1 MKKYLITVV
10 MGLAVTCFLVSC
22 HDEAG
27 VGGSYIEAQTEAFD
41 KTFIDNYG
49 EIAPDHDWGFGT
61 SQLGARTRATN
72 YSNSEGN
79 LWYQNYD
86 VPYALTDNQKAIVR
100 QYFQQKYKPTDE
112 PVYWTNFFVQ
122 QVYKGGDNPNT
133 SYGAG
138 EAHYTAYGNP
148 NGTISTTPGDVSTGH
163 FYGSNQMD
171 QLTCAGS
178 GGTGNVHIKDFNY
191 GEYGSGTSHTNIHHA
206 GVYEDG
212 YTPYTED
219 NYDHDKGWENC
230 VTENNNHLKDFTDD
244 IMLMEGCSTSYFGYQ
259 NSRQESHVYND
270 MFVRVSGNTIMA
282 WARQQGISIPSDGDV
297 SGMMFVGF
305 DYEAD
310 LSHGLTDTY
319 QGDSYLVTEVSEGT
333 SGAFQI
339 PNAQDWQQGKYY
351 KAGARDY
358 YYSDWIIR
366 IVDGGGNP
374 GGGGDTTIPKV
385 YTVTQETTSSATY
398 KVTTGKRIKEIGRV
412 MAEDLGSSDYDD
424 VDYNDVVFDARI
436 LEDFCRVEITT
447 NSGTEVKTSG
457 TYTINNKSYTAG
469 STNIRA
475 NIKLLAAGGTIPIS
489 VAGMNVHSAFGV
501 GKTEMVNTFNSKMTN
516 GRYQTKDPVPLKN
529 AQGSE
534 DFTGYTTIN
543 DIPIAAEFM
552 NGVIVIDNSGS
563 VPHKLKVPVTT
574 PWPKERIEMNTAYNN
589 KFGSGKKVISTEEGY
604 VQNKSI
610 KFWDYA
616 VASDVNFL
624 VGFEGEVGDE
634 FDTASE
640 QETKSGGT
648 VYTVNQVNAINSSV
662 PTVESG
668 WTTIWTR
675 NNDGYLYNDGQEH
688 YVSVDD
694 DRLKSVTSGSK
705 IRVYGVRTAGCSVT
719 LLGTTNST
727 YNDEGG
733 YMEFTVSEINAA
745 SLANTGALAIYGQNF
760 TVTNVAIKVE
770 ASEPAEPDVPTRKGT
785 VVWGNGSG
793 EGNTILDWSQNPNV
807 DVYLSKAELESLG
820 VTTNSIIRFYGVSLA
835 ENWQMKVCHG
845 WTGLDV
851 TGWSADDDNIHAYQ
865 NYWGH
870 NSTYGEG
877 YEFTMT
883 VTETIKNLLLAD
895 QDGGLRIQGTQF
907 KLKYITV
914 QNPSSSGNGDE
925 IVIINSAV
933 NVDYYQVLANQK
945 DRAVEIFNSITA
957 GTSKIKITLS
967 PTKDNWNYFQML
979 SNGVF
984 IISQI
989 KGDNGSDYSK
999 YGKGDEFTITVTI
1012 DSDKYNAL
1020 KAAVSNPSYYPGL
1033 MILQGADITCTY
1045 LSIIP

>member
-61 SQLGARTRATN
+61 SQLGARTRAGAN
-72 YSNSEGN
+72 EQANM
-79 LWYQNYD
+79 WYQTYD

-100 QYFQQKYKPTDE
+100 QYFQQKYDPIDE
-112 PVYWTNFFVQ
+112 PVSWSNFFVQ
-122 QVYKGGDNPNT
+122 QVYKGGDNRNT
-133 SYGAG
+133 NFGAG
-138 EAHYTAYGNP
+138 EAYYTAYGNP
-148 NGTISTTPGDVSTGH
+148 TGDIVSGQGQATTGGR

-171 QLTCAGS
+171 WLYCANS
-178 GGTGNVHIKDFNY
+178 NGTGNVHISNFNY
-191 GEYGSGTSHTNIHHA
+191 GQYGNGTPNDKVHHA
-206 GVYEDG
+206 GVYKDG
-212 YTPYTED
+212 YTPWTEETAAANNKSWSD
-219 NYDHDKGWENC
+219 AQ
-230 VTENNNHLKDFTDD
+230 TENNNNLKDFSDE
-244 IMLMEGCSTSYFGYQ
+244 IMLMEGCSTSYFGYG
-259 NSRQESHVYND
+259 NSRQSSNVYKD

-282 WARQQGISIPSDGDV
+282 WASQQGITVPSDGNV

-310 LSHGLTDTY
+310 LSHGLTDTT
-319 QGDSYLVTEVSEGT
+319 QGDSYLVTESNA
-333 SGAFQI
+333 SDPNAFLI
-339 PNAQDWQQGKYY
+339 PNKQDNGNWQQGKYY
-351 KAGARDY
+351 KAGARDH

-366 IVDGGGNP
+366 IVDGGGDNP
-374 GGGGDTTIPKV
+374 GGDTTVPKV
-385 YTVTQETTSSATY
+385 YTVTQETTTSATY
-398 KVTTGKRIKEIGRV
+398 KAITGKRIKEIGRV
-412 MAEDLGSSDYDD
+412 MAEDLGSSDFND

-457 TYTINNKSYTAG
+457 TYTINGKSYTAG

-475 NIKLLAAGGTIPIS
+475 NIKLVAAGGTIPIS

-501 GKTEMVNTFNSKMTN
+501 GKTEMVNTFNSNMTN
-516 GRYQTKDPVPLKN
+516 GKYQTKDPVPLKN

-543 DIPIAAEFM
+543 DIPIGAEFM

-616 VASDVNFL
+616 VASEVNFL

-648 VYTVNQVNAINSSV
+648 VYTVNQVDAINSSV

-688 YVSVDD
+688 YVTVQNDQ
-694 DRLKSVTSGSK
+694 LKSITSGSK
-705 IRVYGVRTAGCSVT
+705 IRVYGVRQTGCSVT
-719 LLGTTNST
+719 LFGTENTT
-727 YNDEGG
+727 YNNDG
-733 YMEFTVSEINAA
+733 YMEFTVSEQIAA
-745 SLANTGALAIYGQNF
+745 LLATTGTLTIYGQNF

-770 ASEPAEPDVPTRKGT
+770 ASEPSVPARQGT

-793 EGNTILDWSQNPNV
+793 EGNTVLDWSNNV
-807 DVYLSKAELESLG
+807 DIYMPKAYLESLG
-820 VTTNSIIRFYGVSLA
+820 VTTNSIIRFYGISLA
-835 ENWQMKVCHG
+835 AEWQMKVCAN

-851 TGWSADDDNIHAYQ
+851 EGWSAGSGDEANTHAFQ

-870 NSTYGEG
+870 NNTYGEG

-883 VTETIKNLLLAD
+883 VTEAIKNGILD
-895 QDGGLRIQGTQF
+895 ENNGGLRIQGTQF

-914 QNPSSSGNGDE
+914 QNPSSSGGNEITIWDEDPKDFGWSGQVWLPTDAFTNAQVGDKIRFYIESTATNYQAQANAWYFNVFTGYEQGYTMSVPQISGTTTDISSGYFDYTPTAEDFVALRME
-925 IVIINSAV
+925 ITNMGNPQYSLRIQGEKFKLN
-933 NVDYYQVLANQK
+933 
-945 DRAVEIFNSITA
+945 
-957 GTSKIKITLS
+957 KITLV
-967 PTKDNWNYFQML
+967 K
-979 SNGVF
+979 
-984 IISQI
+984 
-989 KGDNGSDYSK
+989 
-999 YGKGDEFTITVTI
+999 
-1012 DSDKYNAL
+1012 
-1020 KAAVSNPSYYPGL
+1020 
-1033 MILQGADITCTY
+1033 
-1045 LSIIP
+1045 